1 MNMINKS
8 RHNNISQTMGN
19 FYHYYVVIDKLF
31 DLNEGE
37 EIIIEVHGDITRA
50 KKAGN
55 IFIENYE
62 IKYHESDNI
71 LNYANEDFWKTLKNW
86 VNDFDKYQ
94 EDTVLTLYTTSSLGD
109 DLKCSVDNETPEKK
123 IAYLKYLSSKT
134 KNKEIETHCKV
145 IFNDSN
151 KLKSTINK
159 IKFLTGQP
167 SYIEIES
174 YIINKHKN
182 YFDLFDD
189 RAVKKNV
196 IETLLGNIITSLK
209 DKENW
214 AIDYQYFK
222 DKKRE
227 LVYKNAPNKKV
238 IDESELCDDDHEYQA
253 NQDLI
258 NEKLYIRKLKQI
270 KLSEPEI
277 LQASINKYRA
287 IKFTDLLLK
296 HKYGIYE
303 EKLEHCEK
311 SYTEEWCYKKPYH
324 QRKIKNLSQLTA
336 SQEFYNEVYDAEISK
351 NHLYE
356 EDKTKSFG
364 RGYWHILADD
374 EDKKEQIYWLIEEL

>member
-1 MNMINKS
+1 
-8 RHNNISQTMGN
+8 MGN
-19 FYHYYVVIDKLF
+19 FYHYYIVIDKLF

-37 EIIIEVHGDITRA
+37 QIIIEVHGDITRA
-50 KKAGN
+50 KKAEN

-62 IKYHESDNI
+62 IKHHESANV

-94 EDTVLTLYTTSSLGD
+94 EDTALILYTTSSLD
-109 DLKCSVDNETPEKK
+109 DNFKDFDSKTVKEKA
-123 IAYLKYLSSKT
+123 AYLRGLSTKT
-134 KNKEIETHCKV
+134 DNIKINAHCDLIFKNS
-145 IFNDSN
+145 D
-151 KLKSTINK
+151 KLESTLNK
-159 IKFLTGQP
+159 ITILAGQP
-167 SYIEIES
+167 NYMTIES
-174 YIINKHKN
+174 KIINKHKD

-189 RAVKKNV
+189 ETVKKNV
-196 IETLLGNIITSLK
+196 IEALLGNIITSLK
-209 DKENW
+209 DKETW

-227 LVYKNAPNKKV
+227 LVDKNAPNKKV
-238 IDESELCDDDHEYQA
+238 IDESELYDDDHKHQA

-270 KLSEPEI
+270 ELTEPEI
-277 LQASINKYRA
+277 FQASINKYRA

-296 HKYGIYE
+296 HKYGVYK
-303 EKLEHCEK
+303 EKLESCEK
-311 SYTEEWCYKKPYH
+311 SYTEEWCYKKPHH

-336 SQEFYNEVYDAEISK
+336 SQEFYNAVYDAEISK

-374 EDKKEQIYWLIEEL
+374 EDKTEQIYWLIEEL

>member
-1 MNMINKS
+1 MNTINKS

-19 FYHYYVVIDKLF
+19 FYHYYIVIDKLF

-37 EIIIEVHGDITRA
+37 QIIIEVHGDITRA
-50 KKAGN
+50 KKAEN

-62 IKYHESDNI
+62 IKHHESENT

-86 VNDFDKYQ
+86 VDDHDKYQ
-94 EDTVLTLYTTSSLGD
+94 EDTKLILYTTSSLD
-109 DLKCSVDNETPEKK
+109 DDFKDFDDKTVKEKVVWLR
-123 IAYLKYLSSKT
+123 ALSSKT
-134 KNKEIETHCKV
+134 KNTQIKGHCDV
-145 IFNDSN
+145 IFKDSN
-151 KLKSTINK
+151 KLESILNK
-159 IKFLTGQP
+159 IIIFPEQP
-167 SYIEIES
+167 DYMKIETEIF
-174 YIINKHKN
+174 NKHKD

-189 RAVKKNV
+189 VVVKRNV
-196 IETLLGNIITSLK
+196 IEALLGNIITSLK
-209 DKENW
+209 DKDNW
-214 AIDYQYFK
+214 VIDYQYFK

-227 LVYKNAPNKKV
+227 LVDKNAPSKKV
-238 IDESELCDDDHEYQA
+238 IDENELYDDNHESQA

-258 NEKLYIRKLKQI
+258 NEKLYIQKLKQI
-270 KLSEPEI
+270 GLSNHEI

-296 HKYGIYE
+296 YKYGIYK

-311 SYTEEWCYKKPYH
+311 SYTEEWCYKKPHH

-336 SQEFYNEVYDAEISK
+336 SQEFYNEVYDAGVSK
-351 NHLYE
+351 IHLDE

-374 EDKKEQIYWLIEEL
+374 EDKTEQIYWLIEEL

>member
-1 MNMINKS
+1 MNNINKS
-8 RHNNISQTMGN
+8 KHNNISQTIGN

-37 EIIIEVHGDITRA
+37 QIIIEVHGDITRA
-50 KKAGN
+50 KKAEN

-62 IKYHESDNI
+62 IKHHESGNA

-94 EDTVLTLYTTSSLGD
+94 KDTKLILYTTSSLD
-109 DLKCSVDNETPEKK
+109 DNFKDFDTKTIEEKA
-123 IAYLKYLSSKT
+123 AYLKDLSNKT
-134 KNKEIETHCKV
+134 DNIKIKAHCNVFFK
-145 IFNDSN
+145 DSN
-151 KLKSTINK
+151 KLESILNK
-159 IKFLTGQP
+159 IIILAEQP
-167 SYIEIES
+167 NYMKIES
-174 YIINKHKN
+174 EIINKHRD

-189 RAVKKNV
+189 VVKKNV
-196 IETLLGNIITSLK
+196 IEDLLGIIITSLK

-227 LVYKNAPNKKV
+227 LVDKNVPNKKV
-238 IDESELCDDDHEYQA
+238 IAESELYDDNHKYQA

-258 NEKLYIRKLKQI
+258 NENLYIRKLKQI
-270 KLSEPEI
+270 ELSEPEI

-287 IKFTDLLLK
+287 IKFIDLLLK
-296 HKYGIYE
+296 HKYGIYK

-311 SYTEEWCYKKPYH
+311 SYTEEWCYKKPKH

-336 SQEFYNEVYDAEISK
+336 SQEFYNEIYDSEISK
-351 NHLYE
+351 THLYE

-374 EDKKEQIYWLIEEL
+374 EDKTQQIYWLIEEL